1 MVKFRVCVK
10 IHDRIKFGTLMSLTG
25 KQKNYLRGLA
35 HNINP
40 IITIGSNGLSEAVLN
55 ELENALDHHELL
67 KIKLPASD
75 KTKRTSLVATICA
88 KTDSIP
94 VQMIGRVGVI
104 YRESEAH
111 KVSIPN

>member
-1 MVKFRVCVK
+1 
-10 IHDRIKFGTLMSLTG
+10 MSLSG

-40 IITIGSNGLSEAVLN
+40 IITIGNNGLSEAVLS

-75 KTKRTSLVATICA
+75 KTLRTSLVATICV
-88 KTDSIP
+88 KTNSTP
-94 VQMIGRVGVI
+94 VQMIGRVSVV
-104 YRESEAH
+104 YRQSADAR
-111 KVSIPN
+111 ITLPN

>member
-1 MVKFRVCVK
+1 ML
-10 IHDRIKFGTLMSLTG
+10 DRINFGILMSLTG

-40 IITIGSNGLSEAVLN
+40 IITIGNNGLSEAVLS
-55 ELENALDHHELL
+55 ELENALEHHELL

-75 KTKRTSLVATICA
+75 KTERTSLVATICA
-88 KTDSIP
+88 KTNSTP

-104 YRESEAH
+104 YRESEEH
-111 KVSIPN
+111 KISIPH